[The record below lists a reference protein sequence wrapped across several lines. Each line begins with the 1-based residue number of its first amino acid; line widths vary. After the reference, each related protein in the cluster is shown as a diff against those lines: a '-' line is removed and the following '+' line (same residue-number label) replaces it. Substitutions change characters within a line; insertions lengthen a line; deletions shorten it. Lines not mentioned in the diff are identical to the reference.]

1 MSKYLLS
8 RQIFTLLALLYL
20 FTGSPAFARQQLH
33 GHVPQEAN
41 VSSYL
46 GAMDTTTTLNL
57 AIGLPLQNQDD
68 LQQFLKDVYYQHSPL
83 YHHFL
88 TPEQFAQ
95 QYGPADSDYQ
105 AVVDFAKAHNLTVTR
120 TYENHLLV
128 DVQGSVSDIQKTF
141 HVNLNRYQRADGSE
155 FHAPDQDPSIDLDV
169 VVTHVSGLENYHVP
183 KPAFSATKLDEL
195 TTKSQNS
202 SSAHPNSG
210 SGPSGLYL
218 GGDFRSA
225 YFPSCSSISSLEGAG
240 QTVALVEFDGYT
252 PSDIT
257 AYKNDTGYSESPL
270 LTNTLLDGVSGA
282 PSTAN
287 GEVALDIEMIF
298 AMAPQA
304 QINVIEGLLGTDV
317 LSEIATSPANHLAN
331 QISCS
336 WTFSDGSSAS
346 DNTTRGLIQEFAAQ
360 GQSYFQA
367 SGDNGSYVGSN
378 TVPGPIDLT
387 SEMTV
392 VGGTQLNT
400 GPGATYTS
408 ETTWNDSFGESGGG
422 ICNSSTPVPIPT
434 YQDTSTFITGSNDAS
449 AANRNIPDVS
459 MAAVSIESIATNIS
473 SHGVKTTGVIFAT
486 YGTSCATPLWAGFTI
501 LINEQAQSEV
511 KGPMGL
517 LNPYLYNLASNA
529 TTYANDFND
538 IKDSSNNNASGSGL
552 YPAVAGYDLATGL
565 GSPKCALLTDLIAPL
580 STNTITPTP
589 TITNTPTITPT
600 PTNTPTITNTPTP
613 PTTNTSY
620 AYPQPAHG
628 GQVYIVY
635 NSPVAQQVR
644 INIYSLSGQEVDS
657 VMDNP
662 QASNQNRIL
671 ISLQGFVPSVYYYI
685 INGLSTGVLAKG
697 KFLVVP

>member
-1 MSKYLLS
+1 MSKHLLS
-8 RQIFTLLALLYL
+8 RQIFALLTVL
-20 FTGSPAFARQQLH
+20 SLLTVPASARQQLH

-41 VSSYL
+41 ASSYL
-46 GAMDTTTTLNL
+46 GAMDTAATLNL
-57 AIGLPLQNQDD
+57 AIGLPLQNEGD
-68 LQQFLKDVYYQHSPL
+68 LQQFLKEVYDQHSPL

-95 QYGPADSDYQ
+95 QYGPVDSDYQ
-105 AVVDFAKAHNLTVTR
+105 AVVDFAKTHNLTVTN
-120 TYENHLLV
+120 TYSNHLVV

-141 HVNLNRYQRADGSE
+141 HVNLNRYRRQDGSE
-155 FHAPDQDPSIDLDV
+155 FHAPDQEPSLDLDV
-169 VVTHVSGLENYHVP
+169 EVAHVSGLENYHVP
-183 KPAFSATKLDEL
+183 KPSFSMVKMDESTASPQNLFSAK
-195 TTKSQNS
+195 
-202 SSAHPNSG
+202 PNSG
-210 SGPSGLYL
+210 TGTGGLYL
-218 GGDFRSA
+218 GGDFRNA

-252 PSDIT
+252 SSDIT
-257 AYKNDTGYSESPL
+257 AYKNDTGYSESQL
-270 LTNTLLDGVSGA
+270 LTNILLDSVNGA
-282 PSTAN
+282 PGSDN

-304 QINVIEGLLGTDV
+304 QIEVVEGQLGNDI
-317 LSEIATSPANHLAN
+317 LSQIATLPRGHLAN

-336 WTFSDGSSAS
+336 WTFSDGPGA
-346 DNTTRGLIQEFAAQ
+346 DHTTAGLIQEFATQ
-360 GQSYFQA
+360 GQSYFQS
-367 SGDNGSYVGSN
+367 SGDSGSYVGSN

-392 VGGTQLNT
+392 VGGTQLTT

-408 ETTWNDSFGESGGG
+408 ETTWNDSFGEGGGG

-434 YQDTSTFITGSNDAS
+434 YQDTATFITGSNDAS

-459 MAAVSIESIATNIS
+459 MVAANIESIATTVI
-473 SHGVKTTGVIFAT
+473 HGVTTTGVIFST
-486 YGTSCATPLWAGFTI
+486 YGTSCAAPLWAGFTT

-529 TTYANDFND
+529 TTYGNDFND

-552 YPAVAGYDLATGL
+552 YPAVNGYDLATGL
-565 GSPKCALLTDLIAPL
+565 GSPKCALLTDIVAPL

-589 TITNTPTITPT
+589 TITNTPNITPT
-600 PTNTPTITNTPTP
+600 PTATPTITNTPTP
-613 PTTNTSY
+613 PSTNSSY

-628 GQVYIVY
+628 GQVYLVY
-635 NSPVAQQVR
+635 NSPIAQQVR

-657 VMDNP
+657 VMDTP
-662 QASNQNRIL
+662 QASNANRVL
-671 ISLQGFVPSVYYYI
+671 ISLQGFVPSVYFYV
-685 INGLSTGVLAKG
+685 INGLSSGTIAKG
-697 KFLVVP
+697 KFLVIP